1 VIRSQTPHTP
11 FAHGWEWR
19 RPFKLA
25 MSYFDEQLLN
35 GVMGHRMLRE
45 KGCH

>member
-1 VIRSQTPHTP
+1 MDKKHYHLS
-11 FAHGWEWR
+11 
-19 RPFKLA
+19 PFKLA

-35 GVMGHRMLRE
+35 GVMGHRILRE